1 MVLVPT
7 HARFTARIRD
17 AVLRTAPQGEV
28 NVSGLRSFHEDLL
41 RLVLTRSPIVT
52 TIVDRWPQIDL
63 PDCWLVAGCLAQT
76 VWNDAFGLPATH
88 GISDIDLVY
97 FDGEDL
103 SADTEAGHAA
113 RLRTLFADLGLWID
127 VKNEARVH
135 LWYAEKFG
143 NVLAPYVSTEDAIT
157 TFPTTATAVGVQPRV
172 GGLHV
177 FAPYGLSDLLGLIVR
192 PNKKQIT
199 QAIYDAK
206 VKKWR
211 ARWPDLRI
219 VAW

>member
-1 MVLVPT
+1 VPS
-7 HARFTARIRD
+7 
-17 AVLRTAPQGEV
+17 Q
-28 NVSGLRSFHEDLL
+28 EDLL
-41 RLVLTRSPIVT
+41 RLVLARSPIVA
-52 TIVDRWPQIDL
+52 TIVDRWLQIGL

-97 FDGEDL
+97 FDGEDP
-103 SADTEAGHAA
+103 SAEAEAGHAA
-113 RLRTLFADLGLWID
+113 LVRTLFADLGLWID

-143 NVLAPYVSTEDAIT
+143 NALAPYVSTEDAIT
-157 TFPTTATAVGVQPRV
+157 TFPTTATAVGVQPRA

-206 VKKWR
+206 VKKWQ
-211 ARWPDLRI
+211 AKWSGLR
-219 VAW
+219 VVPWDD

>member
-1 MVLVPT
+1 M
-7 HARFTARIRD
+7 
-17 AVLRTAPQGEV
+17 
-28 NVSGLRSFHEDLL
+28 SGLRSFHEDLL
-41 RLVLTRSPIVT
+41 RLVLARSPIVA
-52 TIVDRWPQIDL
+52 TIVDRWTQIGL

-76 VWNDAFGLPATH
+76 VWNDSFGLPATH

-103 SADTEAGHAA
+103 SAETEAGHAA

-135 LWYAEKFG
+135 LWYIEKFG

-157 TFPTTATAVGVQPRV
+157 TFPTTATAVGVQPRAD
-172 GGLHV
+172 GLHV

-211 ARWPDLRI
+211 ARWPDLR
-219 VAW
+219 VVGW

>member
-7 HARFTARIRD
+7 LRD
-17 AVLRTAPQGEV
+17 AVLRTAPRGEV
-28 NVSGLRSFHEDLL
+28 NVSGLVHDDLL
-41 RLVLTRSPIVT
+41 RLVLARSPIVA
-52 TIVDRWPQIDL
+52 TIVDRWPQIGL
-63 PDCWLVAGCLAQT
+63 PHCWLVAGCLAQT

-88 GISDIDLVY
+88 GISDVDLVY

-103 SADTEAGHAA
+103 SAEAEARHADRIRA
-113 RLRTLFADLGLWID
+113 LFADLGLWID

-135 LWYAEKFG
+135 LWYTEKFG
-143 NVLAPYVSTEDAIT
+143 STLAPYVSTEDAIT
-157 TFPTTATAVGVQPRV
+157 TFPTTATAIGVQPRPD
-172 GGLHV
+172 GLHV

-199 QAIYDAK
+199 QAIYEAK

-211 ARWPDLRI
+211 ARWPNLRI

>member
-1 MVLVPT
+1 MPS
-7 HARFTARIRD
+7 
-17 AVLRTAPQGEV
+17 Q
-28 NVSGLRSFHEDLL
+28 EDLL
-41 RLVLTRSPIVT
+41 RLVLARSPIVA
-52 TIVDRWPQIDL
+52 TIVDRWLQIGL

-103 SADTEAGHAA
+103 SAEAEAGHAV
-113 RLRTLFADLGLWID
+113 LVRTLFADLGLWID

-143 NVLAPYVSTEDAIT
+143 NVLAPYVSTGDAIT
-157 TFPTTATAVGVQPRV
+157 TFPTTATAVGVQPRAD
-172 GGLHV
+172 GLHV

-199 QAIYDAK
+199 QAFYDAT
-206 VKKWR
+206 VKKWQ
-211 ARWPDLRI
+211 AKWSGLR
-219 VAW
+219 VVPWDDC